1 MQDKKPLIWLI
12 VGDKLGDNA
21 QVDVLAETLGLP
33 TVRKRL
39 QFKDRWVYGK
49 PRFKASLYH
58 IDQAHSERLEPP
70 WPDLVITIG
79 RRPAMAALWVKRQSG
94 GRTKIVLFGRPK
106 RYLNE
111 FDLVIAAGQ
120 YHMPNR
126 PNVLKLDLPLMRADP
141 GAVTRAT
148 REWQDRLANMPRP
161 LTAVLVGGA
170 TKPFRLE
177 PEDAR
182 ELIRQVRVVTGDAG
196 SLYVST
202 SRRTSAAAADAL
214 EEALPVNSRFYR
226 WTPGSPAS
234 ANPYLALLGSAD
246 HFVVTG
252 DSISMMVEAA
262 RIGKPVLLAPLP
274 FQSRL
279 PWLQWMRLS
288 RKIADG
294 LRCSR
299 FATHVGKLAWSRDY
313 YSFYDRLCAWPHI
326 NLLEE
331 GLPKRKNQVSLR
343 DSAEIAAAAVGD
355 LLSLNRGDGRVRADY
370 RIETA
375 DCD

>member
-214 EEALPVNSRFYR
+214 EEVLPVNSRFFR
-226 WTPGSPAS
+226 WTPEAPAS
-234 ANPYLALLGSAD
+234 ANPYLRS
-246 HFVVTG
+246 
-252 DSISMMVEAA
+252 
-262 RIGKPVLLAPLP
+262 
-274 FQSRL
+274 
-279 PWLQWMRLS
+279 
-288 RKIADG
+288 
-294 LRCSR
+294 
-299 FATHVGKLAWSRDY
+299 
-313 YSFYDRLCAWPHI
+313 
-326 NLLEE
+326 EE
-331 GLPKRKNQVSLR
+331 H
-343 DSAEIAAAAVGD
+343 
-355 LLSLNRGDGRVRADY
+355 
-370 RIETA
+370 
-375 DCD
+375 